1 MQQLECIEGPLA
13 SPREMP
19 FGRRAADL
27 GRCRP
32 MTPATFRPAL
42 RIAILGLGLS
52 VMGCSGEEAKG
63 PTFVPVSACTETFTA
78 CGGNEIGTWSL
89 TSVCSDSSLTGFFN
103 SALAT
108 DYPSCGQTF
117 TEVTMSTTGTVAYDG
132 SNYTRTGSIHTRG
145 KMKITAA
152 CVAEQL
158 QNLPLTAN
166 ACGNLAAVLPSQY
179 PGSTF
184 SCTYDGITCNCD
196 IASVDSLD
204 AKGTYVKSA
213 TGIDES
219 VNQVNYAYCVN
230 GNAMTQRGALVSI
243 YTGTAE
249 LVVTTQLT
257 K

>member
-1 MQQLECIEGPLA
+1 
-13 SPREMP
+13 
-19 FGRRAADL
+19 
-27 GRCRP
+27 
-32 MTPATFRPAL
+32 MTPVTLRPAL
-42 RIAILGLGLS
+42 LIALFGLGLS

-63 PTFVPVSACTETFTA
+63 PTFVPVAACTETFTA

-89 TSVCSDSSLTGFFN
+89 TSVCSDSPLTGFFN
-103 SALAT
+103 AALAT

-117 TEVTMSTTGTVAYDG
+117 TEVTMSTTGTVTYDG
-132 SNYTRTGSIHTRG
+132 SNYARTGSLRTRG

-158 QNLPLTAN
+158 QGVTLTAIT
-166 ACGNLAAVLPSQY
+166 CGNLAAVLPSQY

-196 IASVDSLD
+196 TTSEDSLD
-204 AKGTYVKSA
+204 STGTYVKSA
-213 TGIDES
+213 TAIDES

-243 YTGTAE
+243 HTGAAE

-257 K
+257 KQ